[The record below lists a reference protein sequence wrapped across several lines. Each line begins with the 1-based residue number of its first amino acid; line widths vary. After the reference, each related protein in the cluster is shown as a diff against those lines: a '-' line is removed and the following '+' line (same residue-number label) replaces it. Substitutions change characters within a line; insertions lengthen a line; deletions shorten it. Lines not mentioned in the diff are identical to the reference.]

1 MSYLHLSK
9 TLPIVALSI
18 ALSACGG
25 DDNDGEIDDL
35 QTRLNVLE
43 ADAAN
48 TETTLLAEISALEA
62 RLAELQTESDA
73 NNAANDAEL
82 LEISAEIAA
91 LEDRLAAAENVVA
104 STYEITL
111 VNVTANQP
119 IAPAAVM
126 LHEDRY
132 FSWQI
137 GAPASLGIEIMSESG
152 SPATLL
158 ADTPFAIDSTATDG
172 LLMPTTL

>member
-25 DDNDGEIDDL
+25 DDNDGEIDD
-35 QTRLNVLE
+35 
-43 ADAAN
+43 
-48 TETTLLAEISALEA
+48 
-62 RLAELQTESDA
+62 LAELQTESDA

-158 ADTPFAIDSTATDG
+158 ADTPFAI
-172 LLMPTTL
+172 LRCRY